1 MPNGRY
7 CTGSTWPH
15 LAPLIAG
22 LAAAGILF
30 PDRRPAGALGWSR
43 DWHDR
48 RAGWMHM
55 DGHTKAPLQ
64 LSRVSGEQEGGW
76 GGIMAGMDQ
85 EACFPVHTARLT

>member
-1 MPNGRY
+1 
-7 CTGSTWPH
+7 
-15 LAPLIAG
+15 
-22 LAAAGILF
+22 
-30 PDRRPAGALGWSR
+30 
-43 DWHDR
+43 
-48 RAGWMHM
+48 MHM